1 MIKINLSIEKQQI
14 DLSNIGGLD
23 FTRIKVIPL
32 VGAIFFYYLP
42 DFTLI
47 SYWENER
54 QGVKEIVKQKNGEL
68 RELKNKVTKS
78 MYVNR
83 QISEL
88 KAHEENLGKK
98 LNAVKE
104 AIKEKRNPTS
114 LLQYI
119 SKNIPQELWIK
130 ELNIQDFQLII
141 KGESLDYASIGNFVN
156 SLRSSIFIKDANI
169 SSTSSVVRETDKR
182 RVESF
187 EVKFNIARF
196 DQ

>member
-1 MIKINLSIEKQQI
+1 MIKINLSIEKQQF

-54 QGVKEIVKQKNGEL
+54 LGVNETVKQKQGEL

-104 AIKEKRNPTS
+104 AIKEKRNPGS

-182 RVESF
+182 RIESF

>member
-1 MIKINLSIEKQQI
+1 MIKINLSIEKQQF
-14 DLSNIGGLD
+14 DLSNVGGLD
-23 FTRIKVIPL
+23 FTRVKVIPL
-32 VGAIFFYYLP
+32 VGAIIFYNLP

-54 QGVKEIVKQKNGEL
+54 LGVNETVKQKQGEL
-68 RELKNKVTKS
+68 SELKRKLTRS
-78 MYVNR
+78 MDVNR

-130 ELNIQDFQLII
+130 ELSIQDFQLII

>member
-1 MIKINLSIEKQQI
+1 MIKINLSIEKQNFDI
-14 DLSNIGGLD
+14 GNVGGLD

-32 VGAIFFYYLP
+32 LGAIIFYNLP
-42 DFTLI
+42 DFTLM
-47 SYWENER
+47 SYWENEM
-54 QGVKEIVKQKNGEL
+54 QGVNETVKLKQGQL
-68 RELKNKVTKS
+68 SELKRKVSRS
-78 MYVNR
+78 MDLNR

-130 ELNIQDFQLII
+130 ELYIKDFQLTI

-156 SLRSSIFIKDANI
+156 SLRSSIFINDANI
-169 SSTSSVVRETDKR
+169 SSTSSIVREEDKK
-182 RVESF
+182 RVELF
-187 EVKFNIARF
+187 EVKFTIARF

>member
-1 MIKINLSIEKQQI
+1 MIKINLSIEKQQF
-14 DLSNIGGLD
+14 DLSNVGGLD

-32 VGAIFFYYLP
+32 VGAILFYYLP

-54 QGVKEIVKQKNGEL
+54 LGVNETVKQKQGEL
-68 RELKNKVTKS
+68 SELKRKVIRS
-78 MYVNR
+78 MDVNR

-114 LLQYI
+114 LIQYI
-119 SKNIPQELWIK
+119 SKNIPKELWIK

-187 EVKFNIARF
+187 EVKFTIARF